1 MGTGIYRQIKR
12 HRGVT
17 YGVPCG
23 YRDIPQQ
30 TNVLMKIQKRSL
42 WVQGYTESVNFMQ
55 GVETAFPVGTGIY
68 RDLKRP
74 TITLLVRSLWVQGYT
89 AIYSKFYEQFKA
101 FPVGTGIYR
110 PLV

>member
-1 MGTGIYRQIKR
+1 
-12 HRGVT
+12 
-17 YGVPCG
+17 
-23 YRDIPQQ
+23 
-30 TNVLMKIQKRSL
+30 MKIQKRSL